1 MNGAIYYSNEIPLRS
16 SSIIMKETLHYCLIC
31 LGWICVVLGVV
42 GIFLPLLPTTPFIL
56 LAAWCFAKSSPRFH
70 RWLTSHPKLG
80 PIVHTWQ
87 SGEGISRA
95 LRNRVLAVMWASMLL
110 SMWIVGKW
118 WSVALLSSIGA
129 AVSIYILR
137 QPIAKPTPLA
147 STEDIKNTEKITLA
161 QQGEK

>member
-1 MNGAIYYSNEIPLRS
+1 
-16 SSIIMKETLHYCLIC
+16 MKETLHYCLIS

-70 RWLTSHPKLG
+70 LWLTSHPKLG
-80 PIVHTWQ
+80 PIIHTWQ
-87 SGEGISRA
+87 SGEGISRG
-95 LRNRVLAVMWASMLL
+95 LRNRVLVVMWASMLL

-118 WSVALLSSIGA
+118 WSIALLSSIGI
-129 AVSIYILR
+129 AVSIYIFR
-137 QPIAKPTPLA
+137 QPI
-147 STEDIKNTEKITLA
+147 TEPAHSLA

>member
-1 MNGAIYYSNEIPLRS
+1 
-16 SSIIMKETLHYCLIC
+16 MKETLHYCLIS

-80 PIVHTWQ
+80 PIIHTWQ
-87 SGEGISRA
+87 SGEGISRS

-110 SMWIVGKW
+110 SMWIIGKW
-118 WSVALLSSIGA
+118 WSIALLSSIGI
-129 AVSIYILR
+129 AVSIYIWR
-137 QPIAKPTPLA
+137 QPIIVPAPLTSAKT
-147 STEDIKNTEKITLA
+147 TKDIDNSESITLA

>member
-1 MNGAIYYSNEIPLRS
+1 MIEAIYYSNDIPHKS
-16 SSIIMKETLHYCLIC
+16 SPTIMKETLHYCLIS

-70 RWLTSHPKLG
+70 HWLTSHPKLG

-87 SGEGISRA
+87 SGEGISRG
-95 LRNRVLAVMWASMLL
+95 LRNRVLTVMWASMLL

-118 WSVALLSSIGA
+118 WSIALLSSIGI
-129 AVSIYILR
+129 AVSIYIFR
-137 QPIAKPTPLA
+137 QPIAIEGA
-147 STEDIKNTEKITLA
+147 EDINGAEDSKKVTLA

>member
-1 MNGAIYYSNEIPLRS
+1 
-16 SSIIMKETLHYCLIC
+16 MKETLHYCLIS
-31 LGWICVVLGVV
+31 LGWICVVLGVI

-70 RWLTSHPKLG
+70 HWLISHPKLG
-80 PIVHTWQ
+80 PIIHTWQ
-87 SGEGISRA
+87 SGEGISRG

-118 WSVALLSSIGA
+118 WSIALLSSIGI
-129 AVSIYILR
+129 AVSIYIFR
-137 QPIAKPTPLA
+137 QPIAVEDV
-147 STEDIKNTEKITLA
+147 EDIKGAKDNEKVTLA